1 MADSHPYTSS
11 GPGGIIQVVT
21 HLRKQFPA
29 AVTVDTLKKLGMASG
44 SEGKVLSVLKYVGVI
59 EEDGKKA
66 AKAGAVFAQHE
77 DGAFQKGFGE
87 LVKTAYA
94 DLFNLHGDG
103 AWALST
109 PQLISFFR
117 SSDETSALVGQRQ
130 AVAFQALAGLAG
142 KAEVPAARVANG
154 AKARASVPKATGTA
168 KVPAS
173 KPAAAP
179 PVPAAP
185 SRAYEPPSPAGDVA
199 GRRMPAIHIDVQVHI
214 SPDTSAEQ
222 IDRIFESMAK
232 HLGSYIN

>member
-11 GPGGIIQVVT
+11 GPGGIIQVIT
-21 HLRKQFPA
+21 HLRKQFPTV
-29 AVTVDTLKKLGMASG
+29 VTVDTLKKLGMASG
-44 SEGKVLSVLKYVGVI
+44 SEGKVLSVLKYVGVL
-59 EEDGKKA
+59 EEDSKKT
-66 AKAGAVFAQHE
+66 AKAGAAFAQHE
-77 DGAFQKGFGE
+77 DAAFQAGFGE

-103 AWALST
+103 AWTLST

-142 KAEVPAARVANG
+142 RAEVPPARVANG
-154 AKARASVPKATGTA
+154 AKARASVPKGTGTA

-179 PVPAAP
+179 PAPALSAG
-185 SRAYEPPSPAGDVA
+185 AHEPPAPAGHGG

-232 HLGSYIN
+232 HLGSYIS